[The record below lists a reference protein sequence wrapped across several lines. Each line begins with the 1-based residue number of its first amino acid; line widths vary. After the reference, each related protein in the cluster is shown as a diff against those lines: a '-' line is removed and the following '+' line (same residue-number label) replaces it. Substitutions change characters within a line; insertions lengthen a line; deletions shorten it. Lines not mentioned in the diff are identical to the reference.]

1 MLKKRGETLTAERLA
16 LPDPASNLDEEDVK
30 LGDKTTEFASTKRM
44 EKWMKR
50 SHGNEISL
58 KMYR

>member
-30 LGDKTTEFASTKRM
+30 LGDKTTEFASAKLM